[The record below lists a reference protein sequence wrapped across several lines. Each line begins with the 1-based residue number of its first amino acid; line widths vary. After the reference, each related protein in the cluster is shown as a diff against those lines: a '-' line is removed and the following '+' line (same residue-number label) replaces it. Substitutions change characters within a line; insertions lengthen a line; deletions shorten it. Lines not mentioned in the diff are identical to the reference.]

1 MVEIAYVVKSQAA
14 FLIKSHFGFIYSF
27 DFEKGVLS
35 RT

>member
-1 MVEIAYVVKSQAA
+1 MVEAAYVVKLQPA

-27 DFEKGVLS
+27 DFEREVLS